1 MKKYRYYLM
10 AAVATLSLTGC
21 SSLLD
26 EDPKYTQN
34 SSVVF
39 STTDNAELALLGCY
53 GLLSSNGSY
62 GQMMQEIPITASGLS
77 WAQRGG
83 NEPGQLAMWEAPS
96 TNSIISIGWKG
107 VYKAIAECNAFI
119 ESIEASELTDV
130 VKKQYSAEAKFIRAI
145 CYYNLVTLWG
155 SVPLKT
161 TASTSE
167 GIATPL
173 SPIED
178 IYNVIVSDLTEASD
192 GCPATPEE
200 GRLGSWAA
208 KAFLGKVYFRM
219 ANLNIDRQNN
229 LQKAKTFFD
238 EVYDSNYYSLEPNF
252 ANLFGTFVN
261 SDETI
266 IQINY
271 SADSGNDC
279 YNRGSNRF
287 APQASTSGIA
297 WSTIRVAKYNYDLH
311 EGTYPGDPR
320 LRTTFLTQWRTRT
333 GNNQT
338 SPKAQVGSEL
348 CPNDSN
354 YTYPYWKYESAKSDS
369 LYVPGTKTRLYLVA
383 KMPYAEFSDPTNPDT
398 AVLNHYAETHDNTAY
413 SKQIAT
419 AVNKFTTVGDG
430 AKWPFYGKMYD
441 ENAVGTRSHK
451 NLIVYRYAEM
461 LLLMADVYNE
471 LGNKDKA
478 IELVN
483 RVLNRARTSGGAKGS
498 QPADWSSELSKEEI
512 EKKLY
517 YERIFE
523 LNGEP
528 SIYDMVRCKGT
539 SYMKDLLSHANAH
552 QITILADSKY
562 RESPNNFMDFVY
574 NKGSLTDEFITSGI
588 YLPIPSTEIDAN
600 PALSNN

>member
-10 AAVATLSLTGC
+10 AAVAMLSLTGC
-21 SSLLD
+21 NSLLD

-34 SSVVF
+34 NAVVF
-39 STTDNAELALLGCY
+39 SSDDNAELALLGCY

-83 NEPGQLAMWEAPS
+83 VEPGQLAMWEVPS

-119 ESIEASELTDV
+119 ESINESELSDG
-130 VKKQYSAEAKFIRAI
+130 VKTQYGAEAKFIRAI

-178 IYNVIVSDLTEASD
+178 IYNVIVSDLTDATT
-192 GCPATPEE
+192 GCPESPEA

-208 KAFLGKVYFRM
+208 RAFLGKVYFRM
-219 ANLNIDRQNN
+219 ANLDINRQDN
-229 LQKAKTFFD
+229 LQKARELFD
-238 EVYDSNYYSLEPNF
+238 QVYASKKYSLESNF
-252 ANLFGTFVN
+252 ADLFGTFTN
-261 SDETI
+261 SNEAI

-320 LRTTFLTQWRTRT
+320 LKTTFLTQWRTRT

-348 CPNDSN
+348 CANDSN
-354 YTYPYWKYESAKSDS
+354 YTYPYWKYESAKADS
-369 LYVPGTKTRLYLVA
+369 LFVPGTTTKLYLVA
-383 KMPYAEFSDPTNPDT
+383 KMPYADFSDPTNPDT
-398 AVLNHYAETHDNTAY
+398 AVMNHYVETHGSTAY
-413 SKQIAT
+413 NKQIAT

-471 LGNKDKA
+471 LGETSTA
-478 IELVN
+478 ISLANE
-483 RVLNRARTSGGAKGS
+483 VLTRARAKGT
-498 QPADWSSELSKEEI
+498 QPADWSSSLTQAEVT
-512 EKKLY
+512 KKLY

-539 SYMKDLLSHANAH
+539 AYMKDLLSHANAH
-552 QITILADSKY
+552 QLTILADAKY

-574 NKGSLTDEFITSGI
+574 NSGNLTDDFITNGI
-588 YLPIPSTEIDAN
+588 YLPIPSSEIDAN